1 VSYRLRTGVRDV
13 AHVLAL
19 NWCTA
24 PLNVTGTA
32 GGAVTEPPGNMVA
45 LPSNTDVCRWFLLV
59 AERPLSPAGM
69 RATDWAI
76 INGACPE
83 LPGTEWES
91 KPEFCPTLSHVVQP
105 EIVLPGTEGLNR
117 TIMRAETGPLIHQT
131 QLRTRQ
137 SELHRRGP
145 RGSPER
151 SRPNESSV

>member
-1 VSYRLRTGVRDV
+1 MSYRLRTGVRDV

-19 NWCTA
+19 NWRTA

-83 LPGTEWES
+83 LRGTELAQAV
-91 KPEFCPTLSHVVQP
+91 CPKGNS
-105 EIVLPGTEGLNR
+105 
-117 TIMRAETGPLIHQT
+117 
-131 QLRTRQ
+131 
-137 SELHRRGP
+137 
-145 RGSPER
+145 
-151 SRPNESSV
+151 